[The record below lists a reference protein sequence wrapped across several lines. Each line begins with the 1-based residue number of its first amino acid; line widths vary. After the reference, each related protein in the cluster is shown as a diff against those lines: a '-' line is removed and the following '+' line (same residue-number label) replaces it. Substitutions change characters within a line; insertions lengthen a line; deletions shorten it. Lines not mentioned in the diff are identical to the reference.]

1 MNKTINLINRCINV
15 VLILFMFYKVVVDLN
30 NMSFSKVLTVL
41 SIIPILL
48 VPHIIKKIFKYQM
61 SEVLKL
67 IYYLFVIVALVLGSI
82 LGWYYQISWF
92 DLFTHFLSGILTS
105 FLSLILLK
113 QKKLLKEESIGFII
127 LYMISFTLMVA
138 SFWEFFE
145 FTSDKLLGGDAQWV
159 IKTGVDDTM
168 TDMLIAF
175 LGSISFSIYFLVR
188 NIIDSNKFIKF
199 LNKVL

>member
-67 IYYLFVIVALVLGSI
+67 IYYLFIIVALVLGSI